1 MKQAKLKLLAKAVK
15 VSTRAPRLASVDLS
29 PELDKK
35 EYKERKKELEK
46 RLLALQL
53 ELRNRRIPVV
63 IVVEGWDA
71 AGKGGAIHRLVNK
84 FDPRSYF
91 VHPISAPSQ
100 EEKDHHYLW
109 RFWRALPARGRIAVF
124 DRSWYGRVLVERIE
138 GYADER
144 EWRRAFDEINEFERQ
159 LAVDGHLL
167 VKVFLHIS
175 KQEQRQRFEARAA
188 NPLKAWKMTDED
200 YRNRRKWDRYQDAID
215 EMFARTHSK
224 WAPWHAI
231 AANDKRWARIAVQ
244 EACVAHFAR
253 ALMNGDKKA
262 PKLLAKK
269 IGKKAANEVVETA
282 VKAVKASAAGG

>member
-1 MKQAKLKLLAKAVK
+1 MKQSKLKLLARAVK
-15 VSTRAPRLASVDLS
+15 TSVQPPQLAKVDLS

-35 EYKERKKELEK
+35 EYKERKKELQK

-53 ELRNRRIPVV
+53 ELRNRKIPVV

-138 GYADER
+138 GFATQDE
-144 EWRRAFDEINEFERQ
+144 WARAFDEIRDFEHQ
-159 LAVDGHLL
+159 LAVDGHL
-167 VKVFLHIS
+167 VIKVFLHIS
-175 KQEQRQRFEARAA
+175 KQEQRQRFARRSA

-200 YRNRRKWDRYQDAID
+200 YRNRRKWERYEEAID
-215 EMFARTHSK
+215 EMFARTHTR
-224 WAPWHAI
+224 WAPWHVI

-244 EACVAHFAR
+244 EACVAHFVR
-253 ALMNGDKKA
+253 ALMNGSKKA
-262 PKLLAKK
+262 PKVLAKQ
-269 IGKKAANEVVETA
+269 IGKKAASEVVEIA
-282 VKAVKASAAGG
+282 AQAAAGRG